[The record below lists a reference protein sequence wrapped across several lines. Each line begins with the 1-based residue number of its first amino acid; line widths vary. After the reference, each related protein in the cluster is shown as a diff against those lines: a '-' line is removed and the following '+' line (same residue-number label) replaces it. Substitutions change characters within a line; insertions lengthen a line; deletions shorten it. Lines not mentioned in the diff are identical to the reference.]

1 MLEKIKYKIRYARVK
16 KRLKKL
22 CEKANK
28 QIIEGLKRI
37 KRKEK
42 QIELKEYICDQLCKY
57 PCTCRSEEHL
67 MEVCE
72 ECQVEE
78 MLDEILGGAEHG

>member
-1 MLEKIKYKIRYARVK
+1 MKEQIK
-16 KRLKKL
+16 
-22 CEKANK
+22 
-28 QIIEGLKRI
+28 
-37 KRKEK
+37 
-42 QIELKEYICDQLCKY
+42 ELQEYICDQLCRY

-78 MLDEILGGAEHG
+78 LVERMVRNG